1 MTASVRFVDKWSFTI
16 LWLQGLFYILVANA
30 HPTPTPSVLDIIVS
44 GSPVC
49 IHRIEVRLF
58 TNYIKAK
65 TLKSKEILT
74 CMFMYAL
81 IEFKVKKKPVCC
93 ISFFQKKIRMN
104 LTTSDVQSDEY
115 YNHLYILC
123 LTSLSRDHCGC
134 AFSTS

>member
-1 MTASVRFVDKWSFTI
+1 MYTSNRSEVVYK
-16 LWLQGLFYILVANA
+16 LHQGYNA
-30 HPTPTPSVLDIIVS
+30 
-44 GSPVC
+44 
-49 IHRIEVRLF
+49 EVKGDFNML
-58 TNYIKAK
+58 
-65 TLKSKEILT
+65 
-74 CMFMYAL
+74 FMYSL

-93 ISFFQKKIRMN
+93 ISFFQKKNRMN